1 MLAKSRMND
10 SAMPRTV
17 STKQIPRVLHLPPA
31 GRPRWVCPK
40 NLNLDLQYL
49 SWGKRRFGESG
60 VPISFHHG
68 WVYCLVLQGNPIL
81 QFVSRA
87 VRVQPGQ
94 ILVLGPDCASGW
106 AAATV
111 ESVAELLTW
120 VWNGAPRCPG
130 LGPTGDGVQTFTADR
145 ALIRTLQQIHSLCR
159 RELEKPDALS
169 ALALEELRFRMD
181 VAISRF
187 KAPNPSAPEPALRL
201 ELALRWLAQ
210 NVRERIPVAPL
221 CEYLQ
226 VSPVTLNRLFRTHLH
241 ESVTAYH
248 TRIRMEWASQSLK
261 RDGVAVK
268 EVAYELGYL
277 HANDFSRA
285 FKKFTGCNP
294 SQGER
299 HVKLEKRVQKR
310 TAGPSAKVRSRSDS
324 SVQVGSGRT

>member
-1 MLAKSRMND
+1 MLAKSHMND
-10 SAMPRTV
+10 SAMPRAV
-17 STKQIPRVLHLPPA
+17 SIKRLQRVLHLPPA

-40 NLNLDLQYL
+40 NLKLNLQYL

-60 VPISFHHG
+60 IPVSLHHG

-87 VRVQPGQ
+87 MQVQPGQ

-106 AAATV
+106 AANSV
-111 ESVAELLTW
+111 DSVAEMLTW

-130 LGPTGDGVQTFTADR
+130 LGPAANGVQTFAADR
-145 ALIRTLQQIHSLCR
+145 ALIRTLQQIHWLCR

-181 VAISRF
+181 VAISRS
-187 KAPNPSAPEPALRL
+187 KLPNRSMVEPALRL

-210 NVRERIPVAPL
+210 NVQERNTVAPL

-226 VSPVTLNRLFRTHLH
+226 VSSVTLNRLFRTHLH

-248 TRIRMEWASQSLK
+248 TRIRMERASQLLK
-261 RDGVAVK
+261 NNGFAVK

-285 FKKFTGCNP
+285 FKKFTGRNP
-294 SQGER
+294 SQGAG
-299 HVKLEKRVQKR
+299 HSKRGVNLYL
-310 TAGPSAKVRSRSDS
+310 
-324 SVQVGSGRT
+324 

>member
-1 MLAKSRMND
+1 MTD
-10 SAMPRTV
+10 SAMPQTV
-17 STKQIPRVLHLPPA
+17 SIKRFPRVLHLPPV

-40 NLNLDLQYL
+40 HLKLDLQYL

-60 VPISFHHG
+60 IPISLHHG

-81 QFVSRA
+81 QLVSGA
-87 VRVQPGQ
+87 MRVQAGE

-106 AAATV
+106 TDNSA

-130 LGPTGDGVQTFTADR
+130 LGLASGGLQTFTADR
-145 ALIRTLQQIHSLCR
+145 GLIRTQQQIHSLCR

-181 VAISRF
+181 VAMARF
-187 KAPNPSAPEPALRL
+187 KTSNRRAPEPGLRL

-210 NVRERIPVAPL
+210 NVREHNPVASL

-226 VSPVTLNRLFRTHLH
+226 VSAVTLNRLFQTHLR
-241 ESVTAYH
+241 ESVASYH
-248 TRIRMEWASQSLK
+248 TRLRMERAGQLLNS
-261 RDGVAVK
+261 DGVAVK
-268 EVAYELGYL
+268 EVAYELGYV

-285 FKKFTGCNP
+285 FKKFTGRNP
-294 SQGER
+294 SQG
-299 HVKLEKRVQKR
+299 KRR
-310 TAGPSAKVRSRSDS
+310 
-324 SVQVGSGRT
+324 

>member
-1 MLAKSRMND
+1 MLAKSHMND

-17 STKQIPRVLHLPPA
+17 SIKQIPRTLYLPPA

-49 SWGKRRFGESG
+49 SWGKRRFGESD
-60 VPISFHHG
+60 VPISLHHG

-81 QFVSRA
+81 QLVSAA
-87 VRVQPGQ
+87 VRMHRGQ
-94 ILVLGPDCASGW
+94 IVVLGPDCASGW
-106 AAATV
+106 AAGSV
-111 ESVAELLTW
+111 QSVAVLLTW

-130 LGPTGDGVQTFTADR
+130 LGPAADGVQAFTADR

-181 VAISRF
+181 IAISRF
-187 KAPNPSAPEPALRL
+187 RTPSPSAPEPAFRL

-210 NVRERIPVAPL
+210 NVRERSPVAPL

-226 VSPVTLNRLFRTHLH
+226 VSAVTLNRLFRKHLH
-241 ESVTAYH
+241 ESVAAYH
-248 TRIRMEWASQSLK
+248 TRIRMERAIQLLK
-261 RDGVAVK
+261 KDGVAVK
-268 EVAYELGYL
+268 EVAYELGYR

-285 FKKFTGCNP
+285 FKKFTGRNP
-294 SQGER
+294 SQGENYFS
-299 HVKLEKRVQKR
+299 
-310 TAGPSAKVRSRSDS
+310 T
-324 SVQVGSGRT
+324 